1 MAFHRKMEGMVTH
14 TAPRRDF
21 HGLEVRRQQAARLF
35 AAGRETQ
42 GAIARLLRVSRQ
54 SVMRW
59 YRAWR
64 QGGRAALRGAG
75 RAGRKTRL
83 SPAQMVRVE
92 AALRQGPRAHG
103 FRTNLWT
110 LPRVA
115 RVIKQLTGVQYHPG
129 HVWRLLGALDWT
141 LQRPAKRARERNEP
155 AIRHWIT
162 TRWPTV
168 KKTLGVAAPGSSSR
182 TRAVSRSGRRS
193 AAPGHPAAKPRS

>member
-1 MAFHRKMEGMVTH
+1 MDGMVTPL
-14 TAPRRDF
+14 APRRDF
-21 HGLEVRRQQAARLF
+21 HGLEVRRRQAARLF

-42 GAIARLLRVSRQ
+42 GTIARRLGVSRQ

-64 QGGRAALRGAG
+64 KGGRAALRAAG
-75 RAGRKTRL
+75 RAGRKPRL
-83 SPAQMVRVE
+83 VPAQMVSIE
-92 AALRQGPRAHG
+92 AALRQGPCAHG

-115 RVIKQLTGVQYHPG
+115 RLIKRLTGVQYHPG

-141 LQRPAKRARERNEP
+141 LQRPAKRAKERNAA
-155 AIRHWIT
+155 AIQHWIT

-168 KKTLGVAAPGSSSR
+168 KKTLGSAGPGSSSR
-182 TRAVSRSGRRS
+182 TRAASRSGLRS
-193 AAPGHPAAKPRS
+193 AAHGRPAARPPS

>member
-1 MAFHRKMEGMVTH
+1 MRTH

-21 HGLEVRRQQAARLF
+21 RGLEGRRQQAARLF

-42 GAIARLLRVSRQ
+42 GAIARRLRVSRQ

-64 QGGRAALRGAG
+64 TGGRATLRGPG
-75 RAGRKTRL
+75 RAGRKPRL
-83 SPAQMVRVE
+83 SREQLGRVE
-92 AALRQGPRAHG
+92 AALREGPHAHG
-103 FRTNLWT
+103 FRTDLWT

-129 HVWRLLGALDWT
+129 HVWRLLGAMDWT
-141 LQRPAKRARERNEP
+141 VQRPAKRAKERNDA
-155 AIRHWIT
+155 AIQHWIA

-168 KKTLGVAAPGSSSR
+168 KKTLGAAAPGSSSK
-182 TRAVSRSGRRS
+182 TRAASRSGRRS
-193 AAPGHPAAKPRS
+193 AAPGRPAAKRRS

>member
-1 MAFHRKMEGMVTH
+1 MEGMATRI
-14 TAPRRDF
+14 APRRDF
-21 HGLEVRRQQAARLF
+21 HGLEVRRRQAARLF

-42 GAIARLLRVSRQ
+42 GTIARRLGVSRQ

-64 QGGRAALRGAG
+64 QGGRAALRAAG
-75 RAGRKTRL
+75 RAGRKPRL
-83 SPAQMVRVE
+83 VPDQMASIE

-115 RVIKQLTGVQYHPG
+115 RLIKRLTGVQYHPG

-141 LQRPAKRARERNEP
+141 LQRPAKRAKERNEA
-155 AIRHWIT
+155 AIQHWIT
-162 TRWPTV
+162 TRWPAV
-168 KKTLGVAAPGSSSR
+168 KKTLGGDGPGSSSR
-182 TRAVSRSGRRS
+182 TRAASRSGPLS
-193 AAPGHPAAKPRS
+193 AARGRPAAKPPS

>member
-1 MAFHRKMEGMVTH
+1 MEGMATH

-64 QGGRAALRGAG
+64 TGGRGALRAAG
-75 RAGRKTRL
+75 RAGRKPRL
-83 SPAQMVRVE
+83 SREQMARVE

-103 FRTNLWT
+103 FHTSLWT

-115 RVIKQLTGVQYHPG
+115 RVIKRLTGVQYHPG
-129 HVWRLLGALDWT
+129 HVWRLLGAMDWT
-141 LQRPAKRARERNEP
+141 LQRPAKRAKERNDA
-155 AIRHWIT
+155 AIQHWIS

-168 KKTLGVAAPGSSSR
+168 KKTLGAAAPGSSSR
-182 TRAVSRSGRRS
+182 TRAASRSGRRS
-193 AAPGHPAAKPRS
+193 AAPGRPVAKPPS

>member
-1 MAFHRKMEGMVTH
+1 MEGMATH
-14 TAPRRDF
+14 VAPRRDF
-21 HGLEVRRQQAARLF
+21 HGLEVRRRQAARSF

-42 GAIARLLRVSRQ
+42 GAIARRLGVSRQ

-64 QGGRAALRGAG
+64 KGGRTALRAAG
-75 RAGRKTRL
+75 RAGRKPRL
-83 SPAQMVRVE
+83 VPEQMASIE

-115 RVIKQLTGVQYHPG
+115 RLIKRLTGVQYHPG

-141 LQRPAKRARERNEP
+141 LQRPAKRARERNEA

-162 TRWPTV
+162 TRWPAV
-168 KKTLGVAAPGSSSR
+168 KKTLGAAAPGSSSR
-182 TRAVSRSGRRS
+182 TRAASRSGPRS
-193 AAPGHPAAKPRS
+193 AARGRPAAKPPS